1 MNVISALREWVT
13 RAWWTVRGRR
23 RDAEL
28 EEELRLHVDLETE
41 RQRRAGRSPEEARR
55 AAAIQAGQVP
65 QAMEAIR
72 EQRGLLWVEDVQRD
86 LRDVFRALRR
96 NPTFAIVTLLTLA
109 MGIGANTAVFTVV
122 NRVLVRPLAYPHSE
136 DLVAVWHTAPGAPGL
151 ASVSG
156 DLRLSPSMYFTYAEQ
171 NRTFEAF
178 GVWTEVA
185 MTVTGVAEPEQVR
198 TAIVTD
204 GVLQAFGVPPALG
217 RWLTSADQKP
227 GAPATAIISYGYWQ
241 RRFGGDRS
249 IIGRRITVESTPR
262 DIVGVM
268 PAGFAVVDANPDVIL
283 PIAFDRAKQ
292 ILPGFG
298 FQAVAR
304 LKPGVTIA
312 AANADIARLVPI
324 WMTSWPAAEGVD
336 PRAYESWRIAPAV
349 RPLKQDVVGNVGDVL
364 WILMAM
370 IGIVMLIACANVAS
384 LVLVRVEGRHQEL
397 AVRAALGA
405 GRARIAR
412 GVLVESVVLGL
423 IGGALGVLLAGVG
436 LKQLVAMGPANLPRL
451 NEISIDGGSIAFT
464 FFLSVF
470 SGVLFG
476 LLPALRYAG
485 ANTAVDLRGARTA
498 SASKERQRARS
509 VLVVV
514 QVALALVLLVSSG
527 LMIRTFVALR
537 TVLPGFTQPDQV
549 QTIRVSIPGQLVADP
564 ERVARTQNDIAD
576 KLAAIPGVASV
587 GFASQVFMDPTPH
600 DWDVILIENGP
611 DLSSQIPPLRLF
623 NTVSPGFFRTMGTR
637 ILAGRDFT
645 WTDLYERRPGL
656 MISENLARE
665 LWGTADAAVGKRV
678 KTLPNAPWREV
689 IGVVEDV
696 RDNGV
701 QKPAPTTVY
710 WPVLGESPYRR
721 GKTIVD
727 RTVTFVIRGSRAGAD
742 GFLTEMRQAVWSVNA
757 SLPVTAV
764 KTMKQVYDQSM
775 AQTSFALVM
784 LAIAAI
790 MAMSLGIVGIYGVI
804 AYAVSQRRREIA
816 IRVALGAQAREL
828 ERMFVRDGLLLTATG
843 VMLGLVAAAGLTR
856 LMASLLFGVSS
867 LDPATF
873 LFVPLVMVIATIFA
887 SYVPA
892 RRATAV
898 DPVEALKTE

>member
-1 MNVISALREWVT
+1 MASLREWCT
-13 RAWWTVRGRR
+13 RIWWTIARRR

-28 EEELRLHVDLETE
+28 EEELRLHMALEAE
-41 RQRRAGRSPEEARR
+41 RQQRAGRSPADAART
-55 AAAIQAGQVP
+55 ATINAGHLP
-65 QAMEAIR
+65 QAMETLR
-72 EQRGLLWVEDVQRD
+72 DQRGLLWFEDVRRD

-96 NPTFAIVTLLTLA
+96 NPTFAIVTVATLA

-122 NRVLVRPLAYPHSE
+122 NRVLVRPLTYPHAE
-136 DLVAVWHTAPGAPGL
+136 RLVAVWHTAPGAPGL

-178 GVWTEVA
+178 GVWADVT

-198 TAIVTD
+198 VALVTD
-204 GVLQAFGVPPALG
+204 GLLQAFGVAPSLG
-217 RWLTSADQKP
+217 RWLTPADQKP
-227 GAPATAIISYGYWQ
+227 GAPAVVISYGYWQ

-249 IIGRRITVESTPR
+249 VVGRSMIVESGSR
-262 DIVGVM
+262 EIAGVM
-268 PAGFAVVDANPDVIL
+268 PAGFTVADVTPDVIV
-283 PIAFDRAKQ
+283 PIQFDRAKQ
-292 ILPGFG
+292 RLPGFG
-298 FQAVAR
+298 FQGIAR
-304 LKPGVTIA
+304 LKPGVTLA
-312 AANADIARLVPI
+312 EANADIGRLVPI

-336 PRAYESWRIAPAV
+336 PRSYESWRITPAV
-349 RPLKQDVVGNVGDVL
+349 RSLKQDVVGNVGDVL

-370 IGIVMLIACANVAS
+370 IAIVMLIASANVAS
-384 LVLVRVEGRHQEL
+384 LVLVRVEGRQQEL

-412 GVLVESVVLGL
+412 AVLVESVVLAL
-423 IGGALGVLLAGVG
+423 IGGALGVVLAYVG

-451 NEISIDGGSIAFT
+451 TEISIDAGSLVFAFV
-464 FFLSVF
+464 LSVF
-470 SGVLFG
+470 CGVLFG
-476 LLPALRYAG
+476 LLPALKYA
-485 ANTAVDLRGARTA
+485 APRTAVDLRSGRTA
-498 SASKERQRARS
+498 SAGKERQRTRS
-509 VLVVV
+509 ALVVV

-527 LMIRTFVALR
+527 LMIRTFIALR
-537 TVLPGFTQPDQV
+537 TVVPGFTQPDQV
-549 QTIRVSIPGQLVADP
+549 QTMRVSIPSKMVEEP
-564 ERVARTQNDIAD
+564 ERVARLQNDIAD

-587 GFASQVFMDPTPH
+587 GFASQVFMDSAPH
-600 DWDVILIENGP
+600 DWDIILMENGP
-611 DLSSQIPPLRLF
+611 DLGSQIPPLRLF

-665 LWGTADAAVGKRV
+665 LWGSADRAIGKRIR
-678 KTLPNAPWREV
+678 TLPNAPWREV

-710 WPVLGESPYRR
+710 WPTLGESPYRK
-721 GKTIVD
+721 GQTVID
-727 RTVTFVIRGSRAGAD
+727 RTVTFAVRGSRTTD
-742 GFLTEMRQAVWSVNA
+742 NGFLTEMRQAVWSVNA
-757 SLPVTAV
+757 GLPVTAV
-764 KTMKQVYDQSM
+764 RSMQQLYDQSM

-784 LAIAAI
+784 LGIAAV
-790 MAMSLGIVGIYGVI
+790 MAMSLGIVGVYGVI

-816 IRVALGAQAREL
+816 IRVALGARGGEL
-828 ERMFVRDGLLLTATG
+828 EKMFVRDGLLLTAAG
-843 VMLGLVAAAGLTR
+843 VAVGLVAAAGLTR

-873 LFVPLVMVIATIFA
+873 LSVPLLMVVATVLA
-887 SYVPA
+887 SYLPA
-892 RRATAV
+892 RRATTV
-898 DPVEALKTE
+898 DPVEALKAE